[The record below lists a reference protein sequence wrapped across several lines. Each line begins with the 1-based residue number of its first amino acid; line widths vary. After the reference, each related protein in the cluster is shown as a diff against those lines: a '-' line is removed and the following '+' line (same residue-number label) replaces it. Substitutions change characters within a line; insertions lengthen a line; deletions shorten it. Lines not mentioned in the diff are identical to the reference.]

1 MKTSVQQGC
10 MLSPLLFKYFMG
22 WILRALTEMPG
33 GGLHME
39 YTTSGGQL
47 LPYILGHGHNLKHSG
62 CAVCGQSGTGCKS
75 QEGATAHPGV
85 LDGACT
91 GGVFARMF
99 TGRR

>member
-1 MKTSVQQGC
+1 
-10 MLSPLLFKYFMG
+10 MG

-39 YTTSGGQL
+39 YTTGGGQL
-47 LPYILGHGHNLKHSG
+47 LSYILGRDHNLRLHSV
-62 CAVCGQSGTGCKS
+62 CAVCGQSGTGCKR

-91 GGVFARMF
+91 GRGFARVF